1 MPAGDA
7 SPPIDDPLI
16 GRVLSERYRIVR
28 KIGEGGMGAVY
39 QAEHALIEKKIALKI
54 LFQDLTRRPDLIARF
69 LQEAK
74 SASRI
79 GHENVIDISDFGQS
93 PDGLVFI
100 AMEYLDGQD
109 LGKLLKKVG
118 AMHWERVRPIL
129 MQIAKGLRAAHGN
142 GIIHRDMKPENVYLI
157 QREARPDFVKVLD
170 FGIAKVINDDAG
182 GPALTQTGMIF
193 GTPEYMSPEQAA
205 GLVPDLRADIYAL
218 GVTLYELLSGRVPF
232 EGASFMSV
240 LSKHA
245 SKPVPPL
252 RELRPH
258 LALSPELEAVL
269 LRALHKDR
277 SKRFQAM
284 REMAEALQTVPEMP
298 PLPFRLSQPMAGRMT
313 PSSPGTVASSE
324 VTESSVLPVV
334 ADVTEPPRP
343 PGRRSLRRAVVPAAL
358 LALAALAYVASSR
371 SGSARTAPASAATQL
386 AQQPSAAQ
394 AEPRDDLRSETLAQ
408 VAAAAKAAPAGASE
422 PDAPALDL
430 VSVRVTTEPPG
441 ASVRLADGLEVCA
454 STPCSF
460 DAVRGAEI
468 SLKARRGTRDASAT
482 LHPVEATQLHLVLD
496 ARASKPGAP
505 SPSRPVA
512 SAHDDLKVPAIF
524 R

>member
-28 KIGEGGMGAVY
+28 KIGEGGMGCVY
-39 QAEHALIEKKIALKI
+39 QAEHALIEKKIALKV
-54 LFQDLTRRPDLIARF
+54 LFQDLTRRADLVARF

-193 GTPEYMSPEQAA
+193 GTPEYMSPEQAQ
-205 GLVPDLRADIYAL
+205 GSPPDHRVDIYAVGCIMYHML
-218 GVTLYELLSGRVPF
+218 TGSVPF
-232 EGASFMSV
+232 MADNFMGI
-240 LSKHA
+240 LTKHLLEA
-245 SKPVPPL
+245 PVPP
-252 RELRPH
+252 RVRRPD
-258 LALSPELEAVL
+258 LDILPDVEAIC
-269 LRALHKDR
+269 LRAMEKDR
-277 SKRFQAM
+277 DKRYPDMDAFYRACGGAGDLTF
-284 REMAEALQTVPEMP
+284 EP
-298 PLPFRLSQPMAGRMT
+298 SQ
-313 PSSPGTVASSE
+313 VF
-324 VTESSVLPVV
+324 V
-334 ADVTEPPRP
+334 PPRLP
-343 PGRRSLRRAVVPAAL
+343 KASLKYPT
-358 LALAALAYVASSR
+358 LAA
-371 SGSARTAPASAATQL
+371 ASA
-386 AQQPSAAQ
+386 
-394 AEPRDDLRSETLAQ
+394 E
-408 VAAAAKAAPAGASE
+408 
-422 PDAPALDL
+422 
-430 VSVRVTTEPPG
+430 
-441 ASVRLADGLEVCA
+441 
-454 STPCSF
+454 
-460 DAVRGAEI
+460 
-468 SLKARRGTRDASAT
+468 
-482 LHPVEATQLHLVLD
+482 
-496 ARASKPGAP
+496 ARASMTAVAVPGTFEDERPGRPDVTPAGSRTPKVKVKGKVMMLGLIAAGVVLAIGVAVLALRSPGGGTAGAGPAAALVKAATVTPAPTPAPVPSATPAASETTKPAASKGENEKGDEAATAKPGR
-505 SPSRPVA
+505 SRHHHGDSEEPKA
-512 SAHDDLKVPAIF
+512 DPLHRSIAVPAEPTPAELKAF
-524 R
+524 PGAN